1 MDQIQGSVVSL
12 FKHCIFGAVFSSFK
26 KQVLKPLTK
35 KLLIAGTVLLIA
47 VTAVIWYVFTL
58 KFDDTSKTKADF
70 VIDSKELIREFEK
83 DNKLANQKY
92 TEKIL
97 EVKGVVT
104 AVEKA
109 DSSVNIK
116 MADSTTGSYAIFAF
130 QDQSM
135 ADAKQVKAGE
145 SIVIRGSCSG
155 GVYSEILETNFISFK
170 RCAIIK

>member
-1 MDQIQGSVVSL
+1 MIG
-12 FKHCIFGAVFSSFK
+12 
-26 KQVLKPLTK
+26 
-35 KLLIAGTVLLIA
+35 GTVLLIA
-47 VTAVIWYVFTL
+47 ITAVIWYVFTL

-70 VIDSKELIREFEK
+70 VIGSQELIREFEK
-83 DNKLANQKY
+83 DNNLANQKY

-116 MADSTTGSYAIFAF
+116 MTDSTSGSYVIFAF

-135 ADAKQVKAGE
+135 GDAKQVKAGE
-145 SIVIRGSCSG
+145 TIAVRGSCSG